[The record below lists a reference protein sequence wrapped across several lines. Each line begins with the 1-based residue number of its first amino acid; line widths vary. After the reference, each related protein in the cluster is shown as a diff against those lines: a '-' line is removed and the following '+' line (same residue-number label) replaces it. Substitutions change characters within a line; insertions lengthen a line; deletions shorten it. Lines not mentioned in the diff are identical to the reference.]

1 MMCSR
6 GRDQSPAALSLLSIG
21 NTDSHHQATG
31 LGISY
36 NNTGGRQVTQEEKLV
51 QIEILHTRFLQSESE
66 YFMKVGL
73 QLEHHQNSII
83 AKNMLVI
90 VHHTLHCRVV
100 C

>member
-1 MMCSR
+1 M
-6 GRDQSPAALSLLSIG
+6 
-21 NTDSHHQATG
+21 
-31 LGISY
+31 
-36 NNTGGRQVTQEEKLV
+36 TQEEKLV

-90 VHHTLHCRVV
+90 VHHTLSWCMLNIFPTFPNNSRGTIGSQELIHHRQSLGGRCDGV
-100 C
+100 